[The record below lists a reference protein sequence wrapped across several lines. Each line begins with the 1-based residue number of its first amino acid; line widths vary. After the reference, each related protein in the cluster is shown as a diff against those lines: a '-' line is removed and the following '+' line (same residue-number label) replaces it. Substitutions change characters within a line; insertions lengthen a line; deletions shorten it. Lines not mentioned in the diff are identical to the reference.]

1 MSPGSLKSTEICL
14 EAIDLQ
20 GKGRLMRGL
29 LDTGCSKSLVVKEF
43 TNYTF
48 KCPSQE
54 YTAYGNHKILVNR
67 AANMKFKLIEFSDSK
82 IVTFKCMVDSTSDR
96 QQPYDIILGLD
107 FLFAMG
113 IDLCFSRRTIT
124 WGDTVKEMQPLV
136 GQLLDP
142 EMSEV
147 IYFMHTQS
155 PLLKEM
161 ED

>member
-1 MSPGSLKSTEICL
+1 MSTGPLKSTETCL
-14 EAIDLQ
+14 EAIDPR

-29 LDTGCSKSLVVKEF
+29 LDTGCTKSLVMKEF

-82 IVTFKCMVDSTSDR
+82 IVTFKCMVDSTSGH
-96 QQPYDIILGLD
+96 QPYDIILGLD

-124 WGDTVKEMQPLV
+124 WGDTVKEMRPL

-147 IYFMHTQS
+147 IYFMNTQS
-155 PLLKEM
+155 FLLKEM